1 MIESKIKSYNVKVLL
16 QGKHVKRINRFANK
30 EEILPRIKTVCFC
43 LFLMLYSSTV
53 QATKFMR
60 VDHAHQANY
69 EVFIVDHAHQADCK
83 IFLVDYAH
91 QARRGSGNW
100 FQVNYCHEADI
111 KVKIV
116 EHRHQADFTIYLVKH
131 RHEAKPCLV

>member
-1 MIESKIKSYNVKVLL
+1 M
-16 QGKHVKRINRFANK
+16 
-30 EEILPRIKTVCFC
+30 PRIKTVCFC

-83 IFLVDYAH
+83 IFLVDYAIKLE
-91 QARRGSGNW
+91 GG
-100 FQVNYCHEADI
+100 QVI
-111 KVKIV
+111 GFKS
-116 EHRHQADFTIYLVKH
+116 TILM
-131 RHEAKPCLV
+131 KPTSK